1 MWSSH
6 FRNSNR
12 VELGTGLLDLDIGL
26 ALARHSSRRGWM
38 DRIEVLSFELCFSSW
53 HCWERIWYML
63 YGIWYMLYGN
73 IWDMI
78 WLPLSRLFA
87 LGYDMIWYMLAQRRR
102 NFEMYRQNL
111 DPQKLED
118 LAHDSHHHVSCLAS
132 RQAWPVCLFSWELWS
147 NPSLLPGG
155 VCLPPV
161 SWHLWG
167 QKAADGAHIMLQG
180 GAPVCEVKGYNSY
193 NSNPIAIGFIWFY
206 ADISIVAWGLQTN

>member
-38 DRIEVLSFELCFSSW
+38 DRIEVSSFELCFSSW

-87 LGYDMIWYMLAQRRR
+87 LGYDMIYVSSTTSKLWDVQAEFGPTEIGGFSPWLPPPRVVFGFAAGVTGLFILMGIVKQPFTTAWWCMFATCILAFVRPEGCRWCPYYVTR
-102 NFEMYRQNL
+102 WC
-111 DPQKLED
+111 P
-118 LAHDSHHHVSCLAS
+118 S
-132 RQAWPVCLFSWELWS
+132 LWS
-147 NPSLLPGG
+147 
-155 VCLPPV
+155 
-161 SWHLWG
+161 
-167 QKAADGAHIMLQG
+167 QG
-180 GAPVCEVKGYNSY
+180 
-193 NSNPIAIGFIWFY
+193 
-206 ADISIVAWGLQTN
+206 L